1 MDPLTAGIGAVAGLF
16 GQGIGNAASKRAAT
30 VAFKRQKELFDYQ
43 NAYNTPAKQMERLKQ
58 AGLNPALMYGQGNT
72 GNATGFA
79 GVQQAKTHGVDLA
92 QSVATGAQ
100 MSLLNSQRKLNE
112 ANAGYQA
119 IAGAVKAG
127 EYGIAKE
134 MSKYQMDNLSAS
146 TSKMTQEVENLRSQ
160 KGLTDQN
167 ILNQKTVNALNNEYL
182 KNEKKGMHKGNML
195 ASVMKIFNLDMTKA
209 EDRLIAQSVIGALVG
224 SQVFKNLAPGLQ
236 SIFRKTGS
244 ITEKYDYT
252 GSHMSTVIKK

>member
-1 MDPLTAGIGAVAGLF
+1 MSGGLIGGLASGLGSLFTIGA
-16 GQGIGNAASKRAAT
+16 QKRSAT
-30 VAFKRQKELFDYQ
+30 RAFKRQKELFDYQ
-43 NAYNTPAKQMERLKQ
+43 NAYNTPANQMKRLKD

-79 GVQQAKTHGVDLA
+79 GVAKADVSGPQLA

-100 MSLLNSQRKLNE
+100 MSLLNSQKKLNE